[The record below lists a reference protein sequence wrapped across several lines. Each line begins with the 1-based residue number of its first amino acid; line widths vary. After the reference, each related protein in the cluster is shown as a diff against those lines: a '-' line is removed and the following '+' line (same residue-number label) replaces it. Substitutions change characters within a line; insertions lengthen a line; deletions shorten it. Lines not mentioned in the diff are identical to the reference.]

1 MTKVAQKCFADRIV
15 CLLVA
20 LVLAFLMTACD
31 KPVTLE
37 GKQVRDKTIQDA
49 ARAVYA
55 ADVTAASIV
64 RFLIA
69 GHTAGVIMPSVLETY
84 LKDVGPPLQAALETA
99 RDMLVTIA
107 KTPGATTEQRL
118 QQALLEVTK
127 ALNKALAFAQQHGW
141 KA

>member
-1 MTKVAQKCFADRIV
+1 MTTIRSRSRSLHAAMILCMV
-15 CLLVA
+15 LA
-20 LVLAFLMTACD
+20 LVLTGCD
-31 KPVTLE
+31 KQVTLE
-37 GKQVRDKTIQDA
+37 GKPVKSETIKDA
-49 ARAVYA
+49 ARALHA
-55 ADVTAASIV
+55 ADATAASIV

-84 LKDVGPPLQAALETA
+84 LRDVGPPLQAALETA

-118 QQALLEVTK
+118 QQVMLELTK

>member
-1 MTKVAQKCFADRIV
+1 MTTIRSTSRSLAALIAISLACMLVVAGC
-15 CLLVA
+15 
-20 LVLAFLMTACD
+20 T

-37 GKQVRDKTIQDA
+37 GKPVTDEGVKQA
-49 ARAVYA
+49 ARALHA
-55 ADVTAASIV
+55 ADATAASIV

-84 LKDVGPPLQAALETA
+84 LREVGPPLQAALESA
-99 RDMLVTIA
+99 RDLLVVIA
-107 KTPGATTEQRL
+107 KTPGATTQERV
-118 QQALLEVTK
+118 QQVMLEVTK